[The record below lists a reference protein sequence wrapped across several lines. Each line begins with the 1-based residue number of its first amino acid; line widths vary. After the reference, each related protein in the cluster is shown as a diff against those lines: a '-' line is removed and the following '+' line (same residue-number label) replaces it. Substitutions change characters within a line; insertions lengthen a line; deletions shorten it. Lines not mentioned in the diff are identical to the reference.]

1 MSMPQNNA
9 RELADL
15 FYEKL
20 TRSMAKRSGNIIAAP
35 KNTSLPWWATL
46 REDNE
51 K

>member
-1 MSMPQNNA
+1 MPQNNA

-35 KNTSLPWWATL
+35 ENTTLPWWATL
-46 REDNE
+46 KKNYD
-51 K
+51 KK

>member
-1 MSMPQNNA
+1 MLQNNA
-9 RELADL
+9 RELADI

-35 KNTSLPWWATL
+35 KILLFLVATL
-46 REDNE
+46 RENIE